1 MRSAHST
8 MLTTAPLSSA
18 SLVRRLMIRLVE
30 ADVRY
35 RQARRLESLP
45 EHLLRDLGLPTSTS
59 AGESHIP
66 QTWG

>member
-8 MLTTAPLSSA
+8 TLTTVPLSSA
-18 SLVRRLMIRLVE
+18 SLIRRLVIRLVE

-45 EHLLRDLGLPTSTS
+45 EHLLRDMGLPTSTS
-59 AGESHIP
+59 AGGSRIS